1 MHFINFIKLIDLL
14 LPIRVHFAAALQ
26 LTQQTV
32 LAFCSQ
38 YNQSKANSRF
48 SAYWFFK
55 FWTTFHLLHND
66 SVWRCQ
72 S

>member
-14 LPIRVHFAAALQ
+14 LPIRVHSAAALQ

-38 YNQSKANSRF
+38 YNQSKTNSRF
-48 SAYWFFK
+48 SAY
-55 FWTTFHLLHND
+55 
-66 SVWRCQ
+66 
-72 S
+72 